1 MTDIVSHDT
10 NAMRTWS
17 NNVDQN
23 SGDYDDLISKLY
35 ALVDQFVGSPQFK
48 GGLSVV
54 SYQRIFAVGALLYD

>member
-48 GGLSVV
+48 G
-54 SYQRIFAVGALLYD
+54 

>member
-48 GGLSVV
+48 GGLSEEFFNVV
-54 SYQRIFAVGALLYD
+54 INK